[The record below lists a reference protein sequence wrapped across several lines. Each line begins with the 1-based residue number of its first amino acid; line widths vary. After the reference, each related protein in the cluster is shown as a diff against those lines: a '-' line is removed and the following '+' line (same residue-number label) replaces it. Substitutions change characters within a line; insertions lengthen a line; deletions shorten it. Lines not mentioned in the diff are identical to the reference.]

1 MLLICVACTSLCD
14 RWSYLPHSPQS
25 RAVKIAA
32 CNGHVECVKC
42 LLDAFGRIC
51 NWGTSSRIEWFRC
64 AIRGHAGAELLRQ
77 LLHQILHQRMCEP
90 GPYFPMS
97 FEPGPYFTLAE
108 VLAEINGRCIQHAAT
123 MRNVDAI
130 VAMVDATNAEMALSP
145 CSLPCRTSRRCDAC
159 YVRHHDA
166 FQKLSTALRSAA
178 NCGNTRLV
186 AHLLRRWGFTEF
198 KARDMWDMWRRAQEM
213 RRVSRREQRSGDTI
227 LPSGCA
233 NMTRVRESS
242 QNT

>member
-1 MLLICVACTSLCD
+1 
-14 RWSYLPHSPQS
+14 
-25 RAVKIAA
+25 
-32 CNGHVECVKC
+32 VEC
-42 LLDAFGRIC
+42 LLDAFGRNC
-51 NWGTSSRIEWFRC
+51 NWGTDYKIEWFRC
-64 AIRGHAGAELLRQ
+64 AIRGYAGAELLRQ
-77 LLHQILHQRMCEP
+77 LLHQILHQRVREP
-90 GPYFPMS
+90 GPYFPML

-198 KARDMWDMWRRAQEM
+198 KARDMWRRAQEM

-233 NMTRVRESS
+233 NMTRVIELPI
-242 QNT
+242 